1 MEPNVPSA
9 PDPLDALRIQAAAV
23 AAQQAAL
30 IDEELR
36 LQQRRGALEKQEA
49 QLAAHL
55 DDRRRRLLE
64 LQDEIKTERAALEQQ
79 RAAQLG
85 ELRQE
90 KEAAARE
97 RGRLA
102 ELRKRFTQRWR
113 AHWQRHEAAL
123 KQREQELAAER
134 EQVRRRA

>member
-1 MEPNVPSA
+1 MRDRSPRKEDSRMEPNTPS
-9 PDPLDALRIQAAAV
+9 PDPLDALRIQVAAV

-30 IDEELR
+30 AEEELR

-90 KEAAARE
+90 KEAA
-97 RGRLA
+97 
-102 ELRKRFTQRWR
+102 
-113 AHWQRHEAAL
+113 
-123 KQREQELAAER
+123 
-134 EQVRRRA
+134 

>member
-30 IDEELR
+30 TDEELR
-36 LQQRRGALEKQEA
+36 LQQRRGALENQEA

-64 LQDEIKTERAALEQQ
+64 LQEELKTGRAALEAE
-79 RAAQLG
+79 RAAVREQTEAAANERRRLT
-85 ELRQE
+85 ELRQ
-90 KEAAARE
+90 RMQ
-97 RGRLA
+97 
-102 ELRKRFTQRWR
+102 QRWR
-113 AHWQRHEAAL
+113 DHWRQHE
-123 KQREQELAAER
+123 Q
-134 EQVRRRA
+134 